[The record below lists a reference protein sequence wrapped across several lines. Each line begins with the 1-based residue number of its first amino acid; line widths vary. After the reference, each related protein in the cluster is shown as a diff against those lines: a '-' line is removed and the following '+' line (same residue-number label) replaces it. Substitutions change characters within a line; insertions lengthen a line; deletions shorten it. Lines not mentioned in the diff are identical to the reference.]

1 MASAPTE
8 QLQAE
13 KTIDSE
19 PLAPTNTPVALEPGA
34 PATSFVE
41 GAPTMQQVP
50 TCTPP
55 LTPALQPPLPTH
67 AQWPA
72 ARTLLDDD
80 RGLRIRCRLSWTLV
94 RQQSHLQSHRVASRS
109 LFMLLAMLG
118 PSVRCAAPRRGP
130 PKWQLDA
137 TTSHYAA
144 ACNAQEHP
152 HAPCAGWLLLQACLH
167 EHGANEE

>member
-118 PSVRCAAPRRGP
+118 PSVRCAAPPKRSPKVAVRCHYITLCCGVQCPRAPTCAMCRMASSSSLP
-130 PKWQLDA
+130 PRA
-137 TTSHYAA
+137 RS
-144 ACNAQEHP
+144 E
-152 HAPCAGWLLLQACLH
+152 
-167 EHGANEE
+167 